1 MNLPERQNFLE
12 ISKLD
17 PGEALANL
25 PSLDE
30 VLGNPT
36 NLAHSKSLESFNDSL
51 TEVNQWKERLHTSR
65 SQGVGFAAPGGFFTR
80 SLYEAI
86 LLKTIPGSEIIPHF
100 KGRPMIELGAGMY
113 HYGWMIASAC
123 FASAYIGVEPF
134 YADKL
139 AISVQAAEEKYTGTY
154 PIPKSTILPQDMKQA
169 LENLPDGSANI
180 IACGIEDCIMP
191 NKQYRQIVENHI
203 LRILPPDG
211 LFISFQTDLHP
222 KGLHLSQSKIKRLDS
237 TYHDNLCLYRK

>member
-30 VLGNPT
+30 VLGNQT

-51 TEVNQWKERLHTSR
+51 TEVDQWKERLHTSR

-191 NKQYRQIVENHI
+191 DKHYRQIVENHI
-203 LRILPPDG
+203 LRILPPEG

-222 KGLHLSQSKIKRLDS
+222 KGLHLSQSRIKRLDS
-237 TYHDNLCLYRK
+237 PHHDNLCLYRK